1 MFNSMLFVLI
11 IYFFMLIF
19 IGLITSY
26 KKDKNSFTSGENSL
40 NFFVAAISVNVSDM
54 GAWLFLGLPSAIYTT
69 GLTKLWTPLT
79 LIIFMFLNWH
89 IIAPKIKYASQKNNI
104 KTMLGFLEHSCSNKN
119 IRIIGSIWCFLFLII
134 YISVGIYG
142 IGIICESLFNI
153 NYKLGCFLGITT
165 TFIYISLGGFLAVAW
180 SNCLQGIFLLI
191 VIFIVPF
198 FFTLK
203 NQFIFPDFILN
214 TNNIFN
220 VPIIEIIIIIFIWG
234 LGYFGQPHILNKF
247 TAIKNIAD
255 IKKAKTVS
263 LIWQLIVLF
272 ASSSIGMIALWSLS
286 NIKDTKTIF
295 AIMVSNI
302 FLPFLGS
309 IIMCA
314 VLSAIISTLDAQILS
329 LSSIITEDIYKRFF
343 FNYLKIKLI
352 IISRFAIFI
361 IACCAFIISIY
372 PIESI
377 YNTVECCWIGLGSVF
392 APIILLA
399 KEKKIIHINSIVTG
413 MLINGMITIYIYFF
427 NENPYFLINNILI
440 TNKIFLIVGF
450 IVYLLIIHCFTKKL
464 KE

>member
-11 IYFFMLIF
+11 IYFFILIF

-26 KKDKNSFTSGENSL
+26 KKNHDSFTSGDNNL

-79 LIIFMFLNWH
+79 LITFMFLNWH
-89 IIAPKIKYASQKNNI
+89 IVAPKIKKAAQKKNI
-104 KTMLGFLEHSCSNKN
+104 KTMLGFLEYSCLNKN
-119 IRIIGSIWCFLFLII
+119 IRIIGAMWCFLFLIV

-153 NYKLGCFLGITT
+153 DYKLGCFLGIST

-203 NQFIFPDFILN
+203 NHFIFPNFFFH

-220 VPIIEIIIIIFIWG
+220 IPIIEIIIIIFIWG

-247 TAIKNIAD
+247 TAIKNIND
-255 IKKAKTVS
+255 LKKAKTVS

-286 NIKDTKTIF
+286 NITDTKTIF

-302 FLPFLGS
+302 FIPFVS
-309 IIMCA
+309 AIIMCA

-329 LSSIITEDIYKRFF
+329 LSSILTDDIYKRFLM
-343 FNYLKIKLI
+343 NYFKIKMI
-352 IISRFAIFI
+352 IISRITIFF
-361 IACCAFIISIY
+361 IAFIAFIISIY
-372 PIESI
+372 PMESI
-377 YNTVECCWIGLGSVF
+377 YNTVECCWIGLGGVF
-392 APIILLA
+392 APVILLVKEKEIINIKSIIL
-399 KEKKIIHINSIVTG
+399 G
-413 MLINGMITIYIYFF
+413 MFINGLTTIYIYVF
-427 NENPYFLINNILI
+427 NENPYFLFNNFLI
-440 TNKIFLIVGF
+440 TNKIFLLISF
-450 IVYLLIIHCFTKKL
+450 CLYLLIITFSTKKL
-464 KE
+464 T

>member
-11 IYFFMLIF
+11 IYFFILIF
-19 IGLITSY
+19 IGLITSL
-26 KKDKNSFTSGENSL
+26 KKNQNSFISGENSL

-79 LIIFMFLNWH
+79 LITFMFLNWH
-89 IIAPKIKYASQKNNI
+89 IVAPKIKIASQKYNI

-119 IRIIGSIWCFLFLII
+119 IRIIGALWCFLFLIV

-142 IGIICESLFNI
+142 IGIICESLFNV
-153 NYKLGCFLGITT
+153 NYKLGCFLGIST

-203 NQFIFPDFILN
+203 NQFIFPDLFFY

-220 VPIIEIIIIIFIWG
+220 IPIIEIIIIIFIWG

-247 TAIKNIAD
+247 TAIKNIND
-255 IKKAKTVS
+255 IKKAKIVS
-263 LIWQLIVLF
+263 LMWQLIVLF

-302 FLPFLGS
+302 FFPFVGA

-329 LSSIITEDIYKRFF
+329 LSSILTEDIYNRFF
-343 FNYLKIKLI
+343 INYFKIKII
-352 IISRFAIFI
+352 IISRISIFF
-361 IACCAFIISIY
+361 IASIAFIISIY

-377 YNTVECCWIGLGSVF
+377 YNTVECCWIGLGGVF

-399 KEKKIIHINSIVTG
+399 KEKEIININSMIIG
-413 MLINGMITIYIYFF
+413 MFMNGIITIYIYFF
-427 NENPYFLINNILI
+427 NENPYFLVNNLLI
-440 TNKIFLIVGF
+440 TNKIFLLVGF
-450 IVYLLIIHCFTKKL
+450 SLYLLIISFSIKKVY
-464 KE
+464 